1 MSEPRTDRTERT
13 LTHIE
18 AQLDQAL
25 ADLKVIKGAFPEDE
39 FGNVDTLGHRRYHEE
54 MIAAAKAQ
62 TKFWEELRRDL
73 LKKGLMGVLIIVLG
87 LIGTG
92 LAVKTGIA
100 WFDPK

>member
-1 MSEPRTDRTERT
+1 MPELRTDRTERT
-13 LTHIE
+13 LNHIE
-18 AQLDQAL
+18 GQLEQAL

-73 LKKGLMGVLIIVLG
+73 IKKGLMWG
-87 LIGTG
+87 LIAAIGLMVTG
-92 LAVKTGIA
+92 LAVKTGITWNA
-100 WFDPK
+100 GK

>member
-1 MSEPRTDRTERT
+1 MPEPRTDKTERT
-13 LTHIE
+13 LNHIE
-18 AQLDQAL
+18 DQLEQAL

-73 LKKGLMGVLIIVLG
+73 IKKGLMWG
-87 LIGTG
+87 LIAAIGLMVTG
-92 LAVKTGIA
+92 LAVKTGITWNA
-100 WFDPK
+100 GK